1 MSDINPSATTAAQDS
16 RTSIRLEAG
25 LTAPDFTLPS
35 DNGEHQFCTTYITD
49 IFHFRRIVFNVVSAS
64 ASRAGTA
71 STHSLY
77 DVLIRNFNVDCII
90 NSFTHFLK
98 RSF

>member
-1 MSDINPSATTAAQDS
+1 MIYTQTFRNSLGFVIVTQ
-16 RTSIRLEAG
+16 
-25 LTAPDFTLPS
+25 
-35 DNGEHQFCTTYITD
+35 HQFCTTYITD
-49 IFHFRRIVFNVVSAS
+49 IFHFRRIVFDVVSAS

-71 STHSLY
+71 STHSVY

-90 NSFTHFLK
+90 NSFTHFLQ